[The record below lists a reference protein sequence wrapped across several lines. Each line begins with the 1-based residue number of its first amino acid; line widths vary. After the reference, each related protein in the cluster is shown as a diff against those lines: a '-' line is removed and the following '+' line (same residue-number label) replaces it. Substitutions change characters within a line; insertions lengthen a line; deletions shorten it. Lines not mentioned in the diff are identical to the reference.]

1 MKTIKINPADNVAVA
16 LEVLKANETIEV
28 EGQVLTL
35 NTDIPAGHK
44 FLLTD
49 LSAGENIIKYG
60 NPIGHAT
67 EDIKKGDANID
78 ETIAEL
84 YRSLDI

>member
-1 MKTIKINPADNVAVA
+1 MHNTTVILTTHDMQDIEA
-16 LEVLKANETIEV
+16 LSKRIILIGKGSILLD
-28 EGQVLTL
+28 GTL
-35 NTDIPAGHK
+35 
-44 FLLTD
+44 
-49 LSAGENIIKYG
+49 
-60 NPIGHAT
+60 